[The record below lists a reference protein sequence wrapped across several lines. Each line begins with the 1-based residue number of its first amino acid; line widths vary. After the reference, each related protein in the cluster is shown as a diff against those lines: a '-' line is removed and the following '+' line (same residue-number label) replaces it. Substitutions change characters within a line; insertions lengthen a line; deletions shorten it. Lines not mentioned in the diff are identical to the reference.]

1 MINGGKRHDS
11 YHDVKNSVTTKE
23 TTTKKHHT
31 QSQVIVARFFELS
44 LSLICHIL
52 LIRLFSIVVN

>member
-1 MINGGKRHDS
+1 MMLKIELRLKKQKQ
-11 YHDVKNSVTTKE
+11 KN
-23 TTTKKHHT
+23 HT

>member
-1 MINGGKRHDS
+1 MMLKIQLQL
-11 YHDVKNSVTTKE
+11 
-23 TTTKKHHT
+23 KKQQQQQKKQHT
-31 QSQVIVARFFELS
+31 QSQVIVARFLELS